1 MSLSVL
7 FCLVVAVSDGDTLT
21 ARCGHPGAPWQL
33 AVRVAAIDAPEL
45 RQAYG
50 RAARQHLVQL
60 CLGQRARIEPVER
73 DRYGRTVAHVRCGDS
88 DAASE
93 QVRTGMA
100 WVYTRYAGSRP
111 QLAPLERQAR
121 AAGLGLWAQRRPM
134 APWSYRLRYA
144 RRPGRPQRPQRQ
156 TWQRLPIGRAAGRQS
171 GRADLGRQPGRP
183 SANFWLKTPPALAQS
198 VPAAPFS
205 IAKSRLCRPGNP
217 TSSPACRPSRQGQ
230 GQHLRAR
237 CRNREGAP
245 GAASGTAFVRALA
258 RPAGR

>member
-171 GRADLGRQPGRP
+171 SRAAGRI
-183 SANFWLKTPPALAQS
+183 W
-198 VPAAPFS
+198 
-205 IAKSRLCRPGNP
+205 
-217 TSSPACRPSRQGQ
+217 
-230 GQHLRAR
+230 
-237 CRNREGAP
+237 
-245 GAASGTAFVRALA
+245 AASLVAPVQIFGSKRLQRLRSLRQQLLFQ
-258 RPAGR
+258 